1 MGFHPFFPFFLS
13 HFRYHASDFTQSYMN
28 ISPVKKFDAYP
39 VYLILEG
46 ASALF
51 STMVF
56 TVNMV
61 YQVTVVNLNPLQL
74 VLVGTVLETT
84 AFLCEVPT
92 GVVADVYSRRLS
104 VLIGIFL
111 IGAGFVLQ
119 GAIPLF
125 SAILLSQVVSGVGYT
140 FTSGAT
146 QAWIADEVG
155 EANAGRAFLR
165 GAQASQLGALVGIVA
180 SVSLASIQVH
190 LPIVVGGGLMVAL
203 GVFLL
208 LVMPERGFTPIPSE
222 GRTSWGAMA
231 HTLRNGMQLVRRR
244 PALITILSIGGIYG
258 MFSEGFDRLW
268 TPHVL
273 ENFTLPSLGKF
284 QPVVWFGII
293 NAGSMLLTLVV
304 TELARQR
311 LDTNSHLSV
320 ARALFAINTVLI
332 AGIVAFGVAGHFA
345 LALATLWIISPLRR
359 MNTPIYTAWV
369 NQRLDPKV
377 RATVIS
383 MSSQA
388 DALGQIIGGPIVGVI
403 GKVVSVR
410 AAIVVSGIVLSPALL
425 LYARTM
431 RRGKP

>member
-1 MGFHPFFPFFLS
+1 
-13 HFRYHASDFTQSYMN
+13 MN

-74 VLVGTVLETT
+74 VLVGTTLETT

-104 VLIGIFL
+104 VIIGIFL

-125 SAILLSQVVSGVGYT
+125 SVILLSQVVSGVGYT

-165 GAQASQLGALVGIVA
+165 GAQVSQLGALVGIVA

-190 LPIVVGGGLMVAL
+190 LPIVLGGGLMVAL

-208 LVMPERGFTPIPSE
+208 LAMPERGFEPTPSE
-222 GRTSWGAMA
+222 GRTSWQAMV
-231 HTLRNGMQLVRRR
+231 HTLRNGIQLVRLR
-244 PALITILSIGGIYG
+244 PALLTILSIGVIHG

-293 NAGSMLLTLVV
+293 NAVSMLLTLVV

-311 LDTNSHLSV
+311 LDTDSHLSV
-320 ARALFAINTVLI
+320 ARALFVINAVLI
-332 AGIVAFGVAGHFA
+332 AGIVTFGVAGHF
-345 LALATLWIISPLRR
+345 
-359 MNTPIYTAWV
+359 
-369 NQRLDPKV
+369 
-377 RATVIS
+377 
-383 MSSQA
+383 
-388 DALGQIIGGPIVGVI
+388 
-403 GKVVSVR
+403 
-410 AAIVVSGIVLSPALL
+410 
-425 LYARTM
+425 
-431 RRGKP
+431 

>member
-1 MGFHPFFPFFLS
+1 
-13 HFRYHASDFTQSYMN
+13 
-28 ISPVKKFDAYP
+28 
-39 VYLILEG
+39 
-46 ASALF
+46 
-51 STMVF
+51 
-56 TVNMV
+56 
-61 YQVTVVNLNPLQL
+61 
-74 VLVGTVLETT
+74 
-84 AFLCEVPT
+84 
-92 GVVADVYSRRLS
+92 
-104 VLIGIFL
+104 
-111 IGAGFVLQ
+111 
-119 GAIPLF
+119 
-125 SAILLSQVVSGVGYT
+125 LSQVVSGVGYT

-165 GAQASQLGALVGIVA
+165 GAQVSQLGALVGIVA
-180 SVSLASIQVH
+180 SVSLASIQVN

-208 LVMPERGFTPIPSE
+208 LVMPECGFAPTPSE

-231 HTLRNGMQLVRRR
+231 HTLRNGIQLVRRR

-293 NAGSMLLTLVV
+293 NAVSMLLTLVV

-311 LDTNSHLSV
+311 LDTSSHLSV

-359 MNTPIYTAWV
+359 MNAPIYTAWV

-388 DALGQIIGGPIVGVI
+388 DALGQIIGGPIVGAI
-403 GKVVSVR
+403 GKAVSVR
-410 AAIVVSGIVLSPALL
+410 AAIVVAGIVLSPALL

-431 RRGKP
+431 RREKK

>member
-1 MGFHPFFPFFLS
+1 
-13 HFRYHASDFTQSYMN
+13 MN
-28 ISPVKKFDAYP
+28 IPHTKKLPAYA

-104 VLIGIFL
+104 VIIGIFL

-125 SAILLSQVVSGVGYT
+125 SVILLSQVVSGVGYT

-165 GAQASQLGALVGIVA
+165 GAQVSQLGALVGIVA
-180 SVSLASIQVH
+180 SVSLASIQVN

-203 GVFLL
+203 GVFLA
-208 LVMPERGFTPIPSE
+208 LVMPERGFAPTPSE

-244 PALITILSIGGIYG
+244 PAFITILSIGGIYG

-293 NAGSMLLTLVV
+293 NAVSMLLTLVV

-359 MNTPIYTAWV
+359 MNAPIYTAWV

-403 GKVVSVR
+403 GKAVSVR

-431 RRGKP
+431 RREKK